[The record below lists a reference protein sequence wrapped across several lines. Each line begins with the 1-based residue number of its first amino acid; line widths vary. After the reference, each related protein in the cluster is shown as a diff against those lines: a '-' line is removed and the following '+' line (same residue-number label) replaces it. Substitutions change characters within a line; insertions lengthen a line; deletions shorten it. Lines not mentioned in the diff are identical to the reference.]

1 MDKIL
6 IVDDKE
12 TYLSMLSEALHL
24 RGYETVTECDST
36 KALQQAQFHQVD
48 LVISDYMMTP
58 CNGLDVL
65 REIKKWDD
73 TLPVILI
80 TDKKHHPEVVL
91 EAERAGCMDFLS
103 KAAGDSHGL
112 VDFDDLYS
120 KVSRALKFR
129 KLLLENKRLR
139 NKFQVENLIG
149 SSKQM
154 EEVLAMIQK
163 VAATDCTVLIHG
175 ESGTGKELV
184 ARALHEL
191 SPRNSHPMVAIN
203 CGGMPEQLL
212 ESELFGHKRGAF
224 TNAFSDK
231 PGLFEEAN
239 GGTLFLDEIAT
250 LPFPLQSKLL
260 RTLQEREIRRVGEN
274 TTIKVNVRIIAAS
287 NQSLQDMIRVGTF
300 REDLYYRLS
309 VIPIE
314 VPPLR
319 ERTGDIPLLV
329 NHFLKRSMVRQ
340 VEQTIQITPEALDI
354 LSAYRWP
361 GNVRELQNV
370 IERAIVL
377 CDGRWIKPE
386 DLPAKLREAAQR
398 NGDMATNL
406 LNKIS
411 NINLD
416 GSQPGAAEEVLPL
429 NEFIGNVEREYCARV
444 LEKLNGDR
452 KKAAQVL
459 KISVPA
465 VYRKLKGQ

>member
-1 MDKIL
+1 
-6 IVDDKE
+6 
-12 TYLSMLSEALHL
+12 
-24 RGYETVTECDST
+24 
-36 KALQQAQFHQVD
+36 
-48 LVISDYMMTP
+48 
-58 CNGLDVL
+58 
-65 REIKKWDD
+65 
-73 TLPVILI
+73 
-80 TDKKHHPEVVL
+80 VL

-120 KVSRALKFR
+120 KVNRALKFR

-149 SSKQM
+149 GSRQM
-154 EEVLAMIQK
+154 EEVLSLIQK

-184 ARALHEL
+184 ARALHDL
-191 SPRNSHPMVAIN
+191 SPRNDHPMVAIN

-239 GGTLFLDEIAT
+239 GGTLFLDEIST
-250 LPFPLQSKLL
+250 LPFPLQAKLL

-274 TTIKVNVRIIAAS
+274 TTIKINVRIIAAS
-287 NQSLQDMIRVGTF
+287 NQSLPDMIRLGSF

-319 ERTGDIPLLV
+319 ERTEDIPLLV

-340 VEQTIQITPEALDI
+340 VDQTIQITPEALDI
-354 LSAYRWP
+354 LCAYRWP

-377 CDGRWIKPE
+377 CDGRLIKNE
-386 DLPAKLREAAQR
+386 DLPNKLREIVSKGEKNTSNFTEKR
-398 NGDMATNL
+398 TNGDVA
-406 LNKIS
+406 IPHS
-411 NINLD
+411 NPDEDL
-416 GSQPGAAEEVLPL
+416 LPL
-429 NEFIGNVEREYCARV
+429 NEIMANFEREYCARV
-444 LEKLNGDR
+444 LEKFNGDR
-452 KKAAQVL
+452 KKAAEIL

-465 VYRKLKGQ
+465 VYRKLKGG